1 MVTRFFDVSGSVKD
15 MIEACGVPHTEV
27 DVILANGGAVDF
39 TYRVQDGDRIGV
51 YPRFRAFDI
60 ESSWRV
66 GPAPLS
72 EPRFVLDVHLGG
84 LTRYLR
90 LLGFDS
96 AYDPGMDDPQLVE
109 VSTRED
115 RVLLT
120 RDIGLLMHR
129 VLTRG
134 YFVRTV
140 DPFEQL
146 TEVARR
152 FDLTGSINAFTRCV
166 TCNGALRPV
175 AKEEIADRLPPQT
188 RRHYDD
194 FRRCADCAQIYWKG
208 SHYARLQK
216 IVERVK
222 DLSPMSGPRMG
233 RASPVGRTRSTRR
246 SRRRSP
252 SSSTFRP
259 IRRPGKLTR

>member
-1 MVTRFFDVSGSVKD
+1 MRSADLRFYAELRDFLSSDRRSGMVTRFFDVAGSVKD

-39 TYRVQDGDRIGV
+39 TYRVQDGDHIGV
-51 YPRFRAFDI
+51 YPQFQTFAV

-66 GPAPLS
+66 GPEPLS
-72 EPRFVLDVHLGG
+72 QPRFVLDVHLGR

-96 AYDPGMDDPQLVE
+96 AYDTGWDDPQLVE
-109 VSTRED
+109 VSTREN

-134 YFVRTV
+134 YFVRAV

-152 FDLTGSINAFTRCV
+152 FDLTGSMEPFTTCV
-166 TCNGALRPV
+166 ACNGLLETV
-175 AKEEIADRLPPQT
+175 AKEEIADHLPPQT

-194 FRRCADCAQIYWKG
+194 FRRCSDCAQVYWKG
-208 SHYARLQK
+208 SHYAQLQK
-216 IVERVK
+216 VVERVGG
-222 DLSPMSGPRMG
+222 L
-233 RASPVGRTRSTRR
+233 
-246 SRRRSP
+246 
-252 SSSTFRP
+252 
-259 IRRPGKLTR
+259 